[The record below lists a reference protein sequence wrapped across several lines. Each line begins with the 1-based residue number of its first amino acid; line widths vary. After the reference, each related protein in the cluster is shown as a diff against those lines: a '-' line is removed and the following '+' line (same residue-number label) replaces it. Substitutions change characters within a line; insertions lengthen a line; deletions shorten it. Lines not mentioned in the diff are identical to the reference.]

1 MNRRSA
7 PKKLP
12 SWRQQAI
19 RRMTRSRESTL
30 KFLAHL
36 SESKILQPRTQ
47 GKWSIKDV
55 LAHIAA
61 WEEEA
66 VRRLDLILRGRGD
79 QIVFY
84 DDIKEVDRF
93 NARAVTRARKT
104 SLPALLKRLARVR
117 ERLIERFLQLPLEA
131 LNDPS
136 HRYPVKIW
144 LPEFAWTHE
153 REHLRR
159 IREWWT
165 ASARKTA
172 AGRRG
177 T

>member
-1 MNRRSA
+1 
-7 PKKLP
+7 
-12 SWRQQAI
+12 
-19 RRMTRSRESTL
+19 MTRSREATL
-30 KFLAHL
+30 KFLSRL
-36 SESKILQPRTQ
+36 PESEILRPRTQ

-66 VRRLDLILRGRGD
+66 VRRCDLILRDRGD
-79 QIVFY
+79 RIVFY

-93 NARAVTRARKT
+93 NARAVARARKT

-117 ERLIERFLQLPLEA
+117 ERLIERFLRLPLES
-131 LNDPS
+131 LNDPN
-136 HRYPVKIW
+136 HRYPVKLW

-159 IREWWT
+159 MREWLR
-165 ASARKTA
+165 S
-172 AGRRG
+172 
-177 T
+177 